1 MMQGQTVTSGERS
14 LPSRSK
20 PAAVARRRMRPLG
33 APMQSQPSDREFVA
47 LLPAFRLSGGL
58 ATGHE
63 IAARMERA
71 QSRSLATLG
80 QRIAS
85 GELISFLWSGN
96 FWLPWFQFGSDMQV
110 TDVAEGVIGELG
122 DVLDGWELTQWFAQ
136 PQPSLEGKAPIELVA
151 ARTPAVIEAAR
162 LARFIARGC

>member
-1 MMQGQTVTSGERS
+1 MMQAQTAAFGERS
-14 LPSRSK
+14 LPRHSK
-20 PAAVARRRMRPLG
+20 PVAGERQRMRPFG
-33 APMQSQPSDREFVA
+33 TPMPRQPTDRDFVA

-71 QSRSLATLG
+71 QSRCLTTLG
-80 QRIAS
+80 QRIAA

-96 FWLPWFQFGSDMQV
+96 FWLPWFQFASDMQL
-110 TDVAEGVIGELG
+110 TNVAEGVIRELG
-122 DVLDGWELTQWFAQ
+122 DVMDGWELTQWLAQ
-136 PQPSLEGKAPIELVA
+136 PQPSLEGKAPIELVP

>member
-1 MMQGQTVTSGERS
+1 MMQAQTATFGERS
-14 LPSRSK
+14 LPPHSK
-20 PAAVARRRMRPLG
+20 PVAIARRRMRPFG
-33 APMQSQPSDREFVA
+33 APMPSRPTDMEFVA

-71 QSRSLATLG
+71 QSRCPATLG

-122 DVLDGWELTQWFAQ
+122 DVMDGWELTQWLAR
-136 PQPSLEGKAPIELVA
+136 PQPSLDGKAPIELVA
-151 ARTPAVIEAAR
+151 ACTPAVIEAAR